1 MEQKKK
7 EYKKPDNYK
16 QKCLYLDEENEY
28 QSECIAILDLCGHK
42 QAKFLGL
49 LVHDYITRNRI
60 DIKSLNREL
69 FKKYMTLLE
78 MQTINSHAAMMVV
91 PMSPMMMAMTD
102 NMTMAQPA
110 KTVKQKGSSKVV
122 GESDFIDQQDMSD
135 MNEALAAF
143 GV

>member
-1 MEQKKK
+1 MTQKKK
-7 EYKKPDNYK
+7 EYKKPDSYK
-16 QKCLYLDEENEY
+16 QKCLYLDEENQY

-60 DIKSLNREL
+60 DIKSLDKDI

-78 MQTINSHAAMMVV
+78 MQAMNSHAAMMMV
-91 PMSPMMMAMTD
+91 PMNPMMMAMAD
-102 NMTMAQPA
+102 NMMAAQSVKPS
-110 KTVKQKGSSKVV
+110 KQKKSSKVV
-122 GESDFIDQQDMSD
+122 GETDFIDEEDMSD

>member
-1 MEQKKK
+1 MAQKKK
-7 EYKKPDNYK
+7 EYKKPDSYK

-60 DIKSLNREL
+60 DIKSLNKEI

-78 MQTINSHAAMMVV
+78 MQTINSHAAMMMI
-91 PMSPMMMAMTD
+91 PMNPMMMTLAD
-102 NMTMAQPA
+102 NMAMSQPI
-110 KTVKQKGSSKVV
+110 KPVKQKGSSKVV
-122 GESDFIDQQDMSD
+122 GESDFIDQQDMND

>member
-1 MEQKKK
+1 MAQKKK
-7 EYKKPDNYK
+7 EYKKPDSYK

-28 QSECIAILDLCGHK
+28 QSECIALLNLCGHK

-60 DIKSLNREL
+60 DIKSLNKEI

-78 MQTINSHAAMMVV
+78 MQAINSHAAMMMV
-91 PMSPMMMAMTD
+91 PMNPMMMAMAD
-102 NMTMAQPA
+102 NVSIQQPT
-110 KTVKQKGSSKVV
+110 KPSKQKESLKVA
-122 GESDFIDQQDMSD
+122 GESDFIDEKDMSD